1 MSGVIEGGW
10 GYVAAAWGISLALV
24 VIYAGVLV
32 RRLAME
38 RRGHRTTITAAAPTA
53 DEASGNTDTAGQ

>member
-10 GYVAAAWGISLALV
+10 GYVTAAWGISLGLL

-38 RRGHRTTITAAAPTA
+38 RRVHRANATVGEPTTDGSSADPDAA
-53 DEASGNTDTAGQ
+53 SS